1 MAILVPL
8 LTVVIDKL
16 LLNGSINLITI
27 IKLLFISKTFWF
39 SIVNIFIISYTMKV
53 NITYWDIIPI
63 IYYNYCVHVG
73 LKDNYY
79 FYNVMYMMPNNNIR
93 ANKQNGAV
101 FVNDPLN
108 QNYTYISNGNNQ
120 PLLGNI
126 GRGLEA
132 QRQLGLSSLSKFTFT
147 PQQEAYVLTFLLHNH
162 ADIYDN
168 IMQGQTGNVN
178 EPQWWKQSNTKK
190 FNQLLINGT

>member
-1 MAILVPL
+1 
-8 LTVVIDKL
+8 
-16 LLNGSINLITI
+16 
-27 IKLLFISKTFWF
+27 
-39 SIVNIFIISYTMKV
+39 
-53 NITYWDIIPI
+53 
-63 IYYNYCVHVG
+63 
-73 LKDNYY
+73 
-79 FYNVMYMMPNNNIR
+79 MYMMPNNNIR

-168 IMQGQTGNVN
+168 IMQGQKGNVN
-178 EPQWWKQSNTKK
+178 EPQ
-190 FNQLLINGT
+190 